1 MIINQKSLRKQ
12 DRGNAVW
19 HCLCYKTP
27 RGRRQPLTVKSY
39 HLIEL
44 PYCVYKMKQNLHNA
58 AKDKI
63 FPYLRFGLLCGVY
76 FDTKL
81 HQERKLCF
89 HDRKIM
95 ALLPLNR
102 KCKTSCGSYGSTSLG
117 LSLFQPL

>member
-1 MIINQKSLRKQ
+1 M
-12 DRGNAVW
+12 W
-19 HCLCYKTP
+19 HCLCYKH
-27 RGRRQPLTVKSY
+27 RGEEDNRLAVKSD

-44 PYCVYKMKQNLHNA
+44 PYCIYKMKQNLHNA

-89 HDRKIM
+89 HFESTKAWSFGPVANM
-95 ALLPLNR
+95 AV
-102 KCKTSCGSYGSTSLG
+102 
-117 LSLFQPL
+117 